1 MGGADPQTAFGV
13 WRRLLRASMTW
24 LIAAAGLYLALLAVL
39 WWGQERLL
47 FMPQPLRADHRFELG
62 SDVHE
67 RIIDVAGAR
76 LHALHLQLTAP
87 RGVVFYLHG
96 NAGNLQ
102 SWFVDLEFY
111 RRANFDLF
119 MIDYRGYGKSTG
131 RIESEAQLH
140 ADVRAAW
147 DAIAPAYA
155 GRNRVLLGCSL
166 AAAWSPTWR

>member
-1 MGGADPQTAFGV
+1 M
-13 WRRLLRASMTW
+13 MW
-24 LIAAAGLYLALLAVL
+24 LVVAAALYVLLLAAL

-47 FMPQPLRADHRFELG
+47 FMPQPLPSDHRFELG

-67 RIIDVAGAR
+67 RTIDVPGAR
-76 LHALHLQLTAP
+76 LHALHLQLPAP
-87 RGVVFYLHG
+87 RGVVFFLHG

-111 RRANFDLF
+111 RSANFDLF
-119 MIDYRGYGKSTG
+119 MLDYRGYGKSAG

-147 DAIAPAYA
+147 T
-155 GRNRVLLGCSL
+155 NL
-166 AAAWSPTWR
+166 ATG